1 MKSAFYRHDFFR
13 WPLILVCWVI
23 FVCAANNIGLL
34 SSCSL
39 PLDSSV
45 SDTVQQ
51 ASGTQQDKNGLGD
64 KCELSEH
71 LIHFEQHQVGDH
83 ALIVQIFT
91 VLLVIGLCLLFS
103 YTSSF
108 TEPILHKG
116 RRVHLK
122 LCVFRE

>member
-1 MKSAFYRHDFFR
+1 MKSAFYKHDFFR

-39 PLDSSV
+39 PLGSSV

-51 ASGTQQDKNGLGD
+51 ASETQQDKNGLGG

-71 LIHFEQHQVGDH
+71 LVHFEQHQVGEH
-83 ALIVQIFT
+83 VLIVQIFT
-91 VLLVIGLCLLFS
+91 VLLIIVW
-103 YTSSF
+103 
-108 TEPILHKG
+108 
-116 RRVHLK
+116 LK
-122 LCVFRE
+122 AHAVALMIMQTF

>member
-1 MKSAFYRHDFFR
+1 M
-13 WPLILVCWVI
+13 
-23 FVCAANNIGLL
+23 

-51 ASGTQQDKNGLGD
+51 VSETQQDKNGLGD

-91 VLLVIGLCLLFS
+91 VLLVIGLCLSFS

-116 RRVHLK
+116 RRAHLK